1 MIRCALVCIVALM
14 FLSDAVKANEHP
26 LLVGVRLA
34 ETRFNGWRYGHR
46 EYRRQVNCVQ
56 FMVAVVEE
64 LLQRELT
71 PEERSGI
78 LINRVGRRWRLPRLV
93 QNDDPRIRGI
103 QTALVQ
109 MGKGVIVKPSDAK
122 PGDFIQYWKKR
133 NGRWIGH
140 ASIIADVIRRETTTC
155 ALVFGS
161 HQSLGGIGIGEFEV
175 GLNDPE
181 VKVYVVRFKS

>member
-1 MIRCALVCIVALM
+1 M